1 MEVEYSRRNE
11 GKRIEERTNEGGRKR
26 RKTVAR
32 GRRKFSSPFFLRERG
47 REGADWR
54 VLPGS
59 EVIER
64 R

>member
-1 MEVEYSRRNE
+1 MKE
-11 GKRIEERTNEGGRKR
+11 RIEERRNEGGRKR